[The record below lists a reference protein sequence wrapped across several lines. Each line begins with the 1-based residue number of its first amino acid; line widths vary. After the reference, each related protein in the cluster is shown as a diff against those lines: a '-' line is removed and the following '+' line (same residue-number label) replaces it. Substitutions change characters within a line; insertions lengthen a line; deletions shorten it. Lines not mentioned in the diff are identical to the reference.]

1 MERNLRMDWKEKEA
15 GEKREK
21 GKRIH
26 FEIVSRYE
34 KRLEPA
40 TTAVPFK
47 KGELKPDQVCGLA
60 VTDGESCCPAQFK
73 TVGYWEDGS
82 VKWLLVHFLAQL
94 PANEE
99 KDYYLEEQPV
109 MQEQPDGRARLVMEA
124 PPEVRVPQTLSEVR
138 VLQTPEG
145 RTVLENGAVRAEL
158 APPKASYLFERIETE
173 QHIYEQH
180 EIAGPVITDKD
191 SREYTIEL
199 DETGWEILEA
209 GPVRAL
215 VRAAGKHR
223 SGGRTWMDFTVII
236 TLWAGKPWLNLDYQ
250 FINREK
256 DAQAAGRKQMKINN
270 EQAGLKYDK
279 NYPYEELKAI
289 RMDIRPSDGE
299 NSKDN
304 RHGLFTSGFNFHS
317 ERASGDEKLS
327 ELITAESIVNTGNEM
342 FPEVLFSIFT
352 ADWNNGRHA
361 LAAGIYQAYQNFPKA
376 LDSSGE
382 GITIHLLPDT
392 GRLLKV
398 PQGAARTSRCYLYFH
413 PVDLDDRMLVD
424 RAHQFEMMPVP
435 VPDVSCYTESG
446 VFGKYVSDQVHCP
459 TERFLYRYVD
469 TRAKGL
475 GMMHFGDGP
484 EWEYIKQGRSK
495 GELIWIN
502 NEYDMPHNFMV
513 MLARTGDRRYF
524 DYMKAA
530 VEHWYDVDL
539 CHYSDQPYKTGLLY
553 THSVD
558 HVSGQPVPSH
568 QWVEGFL
575 DYYHM
580 TGNPNGLEAAMAI
593 GEGLLELMKLPIYHT
608 TATVE
613 PREIGWAM
621 RTFMALYR
629 ETYEERWL
637 EACRPIVEVYI
648 RWAKELGTWT
658 TPYPD
663 NYMDRVPF
671 MMHVG
676 IVGLYQYY
684 EMEPQRQVKET
695 ILTVVDDIIRHCYIK
710 RIDMFFGKQY
720 PAVRF
725 LNLNGMVLESLAIA
739 YELTGDVEYMKKGLG
754 MFAWITVENQPPLYD
769 FSKYKHDD
777 FTVIYN
783 CPVGPKRC
791 AQTLLPLLHYYRY
804 AVELRLI

>member
-1 MERNLRMDWKEKEA
+1 MGRKK
-15 GEKREK
+15 
-21 GKRIH
+21 IH
-26 FEIVSRYE
+26 FEIVSRYN
-34 KRLEPA
+34 KLLEPA
-40 TTAVPFK
+40 TTAVPYG
-47 KGELKPDQVCGLA
+47 KGELQAAEAERLT
-60 VTDGESCCPAQFK
+60 VTDGSHCCPAQMK
-73 TVGYWEDGS
+73 PTAYWEDGS
-82 VKWLLVHFLAQL
+82 VKWLLVHFLADL

-99 KDYYLEEQPV
+99 KDYYLEEQGSVGGGAP
-109 MQEQPDGRARLVMEA
+109 MEA
-124 PPEVRVPQTLSEVR
+124 AARAEQADAAEQAEAAQPAPQVHLVPGTQM
-138 VLQTPEG
+138 VLD
-145 RTVLENGAVRAEL
+145 NGAIRVEL
-158 APPKASYLFERIETE
+158 APPGSSYLFERITAENR
-173 QHIYEQH
+173 IYEK
-180 EIAGPVITDKD
+180 EAIAGPVITDRNGGKF
-191 SREYTIEL
+191 TIEL
-199 DETGWEILEA
+199 DQQGWEILEA

-215 VRAAGKHR
+215 VRASGKHR
-223 SGGRTWMDFTVII
+223 CGDHLWMDFTVMI

-250 FINREK
+250 FINRER
-256 DAQAAGRKQMKINN
+256 DAQASGRKQMKLNN

-279 NYPYEELKAI
+279 NYPYEELKEI
-289 RMDIRPSDGE
+289 RMDIRPSDGNDKKE
-299 NSKDN
+299 EV
-304 RHGLFTSGFNFHS
+304 RHGIYTSSFNFHS
-317 ERASGDEKLS
+317 EKASGEKKLT

-352 ADWNNGRHA
+352 ADWNDGSHA

-392 GRLLKV
+392 GNLLKV

-413 PVDLDDRMLVD
+413 ETGLDDRMLVD

-435 VPDVSCYTESG
+435 VPEASCYMESG
-446 VFGKYVSDQVHCP
+446 VFGKYVSDHFHAP

-469 TRAKGL
+469 SRAKGL
-475 GMMHFGDGP
+475 GMMNFGDGP
-484 EWEYIKQGRSK
+484 EWEYIKQGRSG

-502 NEYDMPHNFMV
+502 NEYDMPHNFMI

-539 CHYSDQPYKTGLLY
+539 CHYSDQPNRLGLLY

-580 TGNPNGLEAAMAI
+580 TGNPNGLEAAMSI
-593 GEGLLELMKLPIYHT
+593 GKGLLELMELPIYQT

-621 RTFMALYR
+621 RTFLALYR

-637 EACRPIVEVYI
+637 AACRRITEVYI
-648 RWAKELGTWT
+648 RWADELGTWT

-684 EMEPQRQVKET
+684 EIEPEERVKST
-695 ILTVVDDIIRHCYIK
+695 ILTVVDDIIRHCYVK

-739 YELTGDVEYMKKGLG
+739 YELTGDIEYMKKGLG
-754 MFAWITVENQPPLYD
+754 MFSWITVENQPPIYD
-769 FSKYKHDD
+769 FSKYKHDE

-783 CPVGPKRC
+783 CPAGPKRC
-791 AQTLLPLLHYYRY
+791 AQTLLPLLHYYRH
-804 AVELRLI
+804 AVDLGLI